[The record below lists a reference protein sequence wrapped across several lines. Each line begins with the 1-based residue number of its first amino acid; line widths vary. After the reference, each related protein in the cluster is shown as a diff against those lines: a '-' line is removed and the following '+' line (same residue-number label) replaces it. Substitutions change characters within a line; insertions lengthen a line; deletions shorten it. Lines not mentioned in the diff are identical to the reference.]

1 VQYQPNQVTN
11 TGQSDAPSIEEQVR
25 QALGMN
31 DNGLTFKI

>member
-1 VQYQPNQVTN
+1 VQYQSNKVTN
-11 TGQSDAPSIEEQVR
+11 TGQSNTPSVEDQVR